1 MVRKMKMED
10 TRKYVAELVGTA
22 ALVFMG
28 CGSAVIA
35 GQRIGYLGISFA
47 FGLTVLAMVYAIGNI
62 SGCHINPA
70 ITVAMLV
77 TGKIKAKDAA
87 AYIIAQCVGAI
98 IGAGILLIVARGLPT
113 YSIAASGLGQNGYGL
128 KSPGGYSMLA
138 SFIAEVVLTALFLFV
153 IFGSTSKN
161 APQGFAGISIGL
173 TLVLIH
179 IVGIPIT
186 GTSVNPA
193 RSLGPAVFVQGEA
206 LTQLWLFWAAPI
218 IGAVIA
224 ALAWKF
230 LFEQK
235 S

>member
-1 MVRKMKMED
+1 MGMDDM
-10 TRKYVAELVGTA
+10 RKYVAELIGTA

-28 CGSAVIA
+28 CGSAIIA

-77 TGKIKAKDAA
+77 TGKIKSKDAV

-113 YSIAASGLGQNGYGL
+113 YSIAVTGLGQNGYES

>member
-1 MVRKMKMED
+1 MAQSGIQGRA
-10 TRKYVAELVGTA
+10 TGRQ
-22 ALVFMG
+22 FMF
-28 CGSAVIA
+28 IA
-35 GQRIGYLGISFA
+35 GK
-47 FGLTVLAMVYAIGNI
+47 T
-62 SGCHINPA
+62 
-70 ITVAMLV
+70 
-77 TGKIKAKDAA
+77 KAKDAV
-87 AYIIAQCVGAI
+87 AYIIAQCIGAI

-113 YSIAASGLGQNGYGL
+113 YSTAENGLGQNGYGL
-128 KSPGGYSMLA
+128 QSPSASAGVEGYSMLA
-138 SFIAEVVLTALFLFV
+138 CFVAEVVLTALFLFV

-193 RSLGPAVFVQGEA
+193 RSLGPAVFMRGEA

-218 IGAVIA
+218 IGAIVA
-224 ALAWKF
+224 ALAWKY

-235 S
+235 